1 MKEKISAEERNP
13 MKEKFTRDIFQEIAD
28 NRIQPGEAQREIPP
42 AAKNGRCFEKC
53 SRPFPYDEVSFR
65 QEVPFQERQEA
76 FKRELAALRERY
88 GGLSSGA
95 GGGEGSCRA
104 YPFPFPISG
113 EGGDFHTDEQ
123 GGCPLGRSDAA

>member
-65 QEVPFQERQEA
+65 QEVPFRN
-76 FKRELAALRERY
+76 
-88 GGLSSGA
+88 
-95 GGGEGSCRA
+95 
-104 YPFPFPISG
+104 
-113 EGGDFHTDEQ
+113 
-123 GGCPLGRSDAA
+123 GRRHSKGNLQP